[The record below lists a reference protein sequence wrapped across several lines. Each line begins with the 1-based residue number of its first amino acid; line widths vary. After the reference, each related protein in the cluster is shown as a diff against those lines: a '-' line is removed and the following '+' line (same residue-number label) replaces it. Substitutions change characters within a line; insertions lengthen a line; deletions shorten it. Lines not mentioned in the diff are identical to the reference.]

1 MTAKTLIL
9 LRHGQSRWNLQNRF
23 TGFHDAGLS
32 DQGVAEAR
40 AVGRVLKTMGL
51 APQAVLTSTQKR
63 AHDTACLALTEM
75 GQEALIPAIRRFDAL
90 RERDYGDLTG
100 MDKDAARKAFGAE
113 QVQVWR
119 RSYDVAPP
127 EGESLQD
134 VVEGRVRPWAGE
146 VLPTLP
152 GVTLI
157 AAHGNSL
164 RALLIVLG
172 AETPQTI
179 NAAEIPTGGG
189 VILELAGG
197 KIAARRVLEH
207 TPAE

>member
-146 VLPTLP
+146 VLPALP

-172 AETPQTI
+172 AETPKTI